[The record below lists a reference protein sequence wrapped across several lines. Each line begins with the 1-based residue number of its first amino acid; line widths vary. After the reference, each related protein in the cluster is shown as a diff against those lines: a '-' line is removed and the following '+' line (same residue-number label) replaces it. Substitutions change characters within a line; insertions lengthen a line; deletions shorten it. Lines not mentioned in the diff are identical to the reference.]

1 MLKSLYPF
9 QKEGIEFGIRKHG
22 RILLAD
28 EMGVGKTIQAIG
40 ISAIFKENWPVLVV
54 APSSLKFNWRDEIIH
69 WLKDENITKRDVQIF
84 KSGKDEFLPN
94 VKFYILSY
102 DLCSRISDKMIEKKF
117 NFAIAD
123 EAHYIKN
130 VDAKRTQALIPIFQR
145 CKRLLLLTGT
155 PVLNRPV
162 ELFSILKSLR
172 PDIFTSFKKF
182 GNRYCEPKH
191 SNYLNKKK

>member
-102 DLCSRISDKMIEKKF
+102 DLCSRISDKIYRIWYKYM
-117 NFAIAD
+117 
-123 EAHYIKN
+123 
-130 VDAKRTQALIPIFQR
+130 
-145 CKRLLLLTGT
+145 
-155 PVLNRPV
+155 
-162 ELFSILKSLR
+162 
-172 PDIFTSFKKF
+172 
-182 GNRYCEPKH
+182 
-191 SNYLNKKK
+191 